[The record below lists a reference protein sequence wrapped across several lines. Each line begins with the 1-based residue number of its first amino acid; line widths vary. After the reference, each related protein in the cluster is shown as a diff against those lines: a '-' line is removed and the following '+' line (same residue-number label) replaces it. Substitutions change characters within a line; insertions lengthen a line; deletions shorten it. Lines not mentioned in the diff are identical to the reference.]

1 MTITVNQTN
10 EIVSVNNISIPTTFD
25 FVLTSGYSREP
36 QVLVGTLLEQNDRYS
51 EIEITFP
58 VEFKDQHKNGVYY
71 YSIEAEGLS
80 YERGY
85 VKIVTSPGG
94 TNGSIPFVANP
105 ETENRESKVFYR
117 PTYE

>member
-10 EIVSVNNISIPTTFD
+10 EVVSINNTAVPATFD
-25 FVLTSGYSREP
+25 FILTSGYSRVPE
-36 QVLVGTLLEQNDRYS
+36 VLPGILLEQNNRYS
-51 EIEITFP
+51 QIEITFP
-58 VEFKDQHKNGVYY
+58 TDFKDEHRNGVYY
-71 YSIEAEGLS
+71 YSIEAEGIS

-94 TNGSIPFVANP
+94 TNGSIPFTANP

-117 PTYE
+117 PQY

>member
-10 EIVSVNNISIPTTFD
+10 EIVSINNTSIPETFN
-25 FVLTSGYSREP
+25 FVLTSGYSRVP
-36 QVLVGTLLEQNDRYS
+36 QTLVGTRLTQNARYS

-58 VEFKDQHKNGVYY
+58 VDFKDEHKNGVYY
-71 YSIEAEGLS
+71 YSIEAEGVS

-85 VKIVTSPGG
+85 VKIVTDPGG
-94 TNGSIPFVANP
+94 SNGSLPFIANP

-117 PTYE
+117 PEY

>member
-10 EIVSVNNISIPTTFD
+10 EIVSINNTAIPATFN
-25 FVLTSGYSREP
+25 FVLTSGYSRVP
-36 QVLVGTLLEQNDRYS
+36 QVLPGIRLEQNTRYS

-58 VEFKDQHKNGVYY
+58 ADFKDEHRNGVYY
-71 YSIEAEGLS
+71 YSIEAEGVS

-85 VKIVTSPGG
+85 VKIVTDPGG
-94 TNGSIPFVANP
+94 SNGAVPFIANP

-117 PTYE
+117 PEY